1 MRPGEQ
7 VIQPRR
13 RGMRPLPWESS
24 AKGVEVSLVAQ
35 LMPPFSIK
43 VPYPDRKEYHPGQG
57 LIANRPL

>member
-1 MRPGEQ
+1 
-7 VIQPRR
+7 
-13 RGMRPLPWESS
+13 MRPLPWESS